1 MSFSEK
7 RWAYSDMPSFLSQSE
22 ISCIAATDGL
32 VVVQPSFG
40 PGQRRPY
47 PDISR
52 TARFSPTTES
62 NVSRDVQITVEGSGV
77 GIDPQNID
85 RIFDA
90 FYTTK
95 SSGMGMGLSI
105 CRSIIEA
112 HGGRMSAANNARSGA
127 TFQFTLPV
135 HQEGTS

>member
-62 NVSRDVQITVEGSGV
+62 NVSRDVQITVEGSGA

-105 CRSIIEA
+105 CRSIVEA
-112 HGGRMSAANNARSGA
+112 QNGRLWVSPGADHGSVFELVLPPVSA
-127 TFQFTLPV
+127 
-135 HQEGTS
+135 